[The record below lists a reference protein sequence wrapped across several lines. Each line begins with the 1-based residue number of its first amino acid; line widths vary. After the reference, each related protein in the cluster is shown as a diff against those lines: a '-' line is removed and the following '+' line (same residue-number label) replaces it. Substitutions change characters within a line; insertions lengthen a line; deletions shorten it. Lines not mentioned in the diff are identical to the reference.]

1 MARVFVR
8 ARFSFFSITVLSDLI
23 LFKERAG
30 TNNLDVFR
38 QIRTYFKAIPVF
50 AIIIALS
57 KIFRNDFMT
66 HMFQLVSTI
75 LEHSI
80 LTDINTS
87 YPIATLKLFKLTDA
101 ISNSNIPFFVKRE
114 NFFVSNSHIEFVE
127 ASE

>member
-8 ARFSFFSITVLSDLI
+8 ARLSFFSITVLSDLI

-38 QIRTYFKAIPVF
+38 QIRTYFKATPVF

-57 KIFRNDFMT
+57 KIFRNDFLT
-66 HMFQLVSTI
+66 RMFQLVSTI

-87 YPIATLKLFKLTDA
+87 YPIATLKLFKLTYA
-101 ISNSNIPFFVKRE
+101 ISNSNIPFCEKRE
-114 NFFVSNSHIEFVE
+114 FFCKQ
-127 ASE
+127 

>member
-66 HMFQLVSTI
+66 HIFQLVSTI
-75 LEHSI
+75 LENSI

-87 YPIATLKLFKLTDA
+87 YPIATLKLFTSPMQFQIQ
-101 ISNSNIPFFVKRE
+101 ISLFCEKRE
-114 NFFVSNSHIEFVE
+114 FFCKQ
-127 ASE
+127 